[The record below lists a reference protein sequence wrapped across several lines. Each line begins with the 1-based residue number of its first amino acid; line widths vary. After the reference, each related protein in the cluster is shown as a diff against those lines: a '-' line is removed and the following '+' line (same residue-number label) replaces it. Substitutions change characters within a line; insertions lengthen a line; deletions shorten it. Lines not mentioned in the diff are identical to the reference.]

1 VNLYN
6 YEILHF
12 QNKHLRISKGDAPE
26 KRRQS
31 LMEDL
36 DQLDENNDYSRNELQ
51 DPPLNMDG
59 SLPKS
64 EYGWCG

>member
-1 VNLYN
+1 VNLFN

-12 QNKHLRISKGDAPE
+12 QNKHLKKSERDAPE
-26 KRRQS
+26 KRPQS

-51 DPPLNMDG
+51 DPSFNMDG

-64 EYGWCG
+64 E